1 MKKSKILF
9 YLIIC
14 VILKVQCELTN
25 EESLLYKDIINSPK
39 FSLPD
44 KSKYQNAN
52 ELKCQNATYYC
63 SGHGKCDKNENECK
77 CDPRYTTSKSSFLQ
91 CNYYQKRKLYALLL
105 ESLIGF
111 GFGHLYSGNY
121 TLFISKFLFF
131 FFTCYFGLCLMIF
144 VGAVNNSNVNA
155 KTYIYTQR
163 FLFITIPLMIIW
175 YFFDIIFYAIG
186 RYKDG
191 KGEDL
196 Y

>member
-1 MKKSKILF
+1 M
-9 YLIIC
+9 
-14 VILKVQCELTN
+14 V
-25 EESLLYKDIINSPK
+25 
-39 FSLPD
+39 
-44 KSKYQNAN
+44 
-52 ELKCQNATYYC
+52 
-63 SGHGKCDKNENECK
+63 
-77 CDPRYTTSKSSFLQ
+77 
-91 CNYYQKRKLYALLL
+91 
-105 ESLIGF
+105 
-111 GFGHLYSGNY
+111 
-121 TLFISKFLFF
+121 
-131 FFTCYFGLCLMIF
+131 F

>member
-52 ELKCQNATYYC
+52 ELKCRNATYYC

-91 CNYYQKRKLYALLL
+91 CNYYQKRKWRNLLDYI
-105 ESLIGF
+105 LI
-111 GFGHLYSGNY
+111 
-121 TLFISKFLFF
+121 K
-131 FFTCYFGLCLMIF
+131 
-144 VGAVNNSNVNA
+144 
-155 KTYIYTQR
+155 
-163 FLFITIPLMIIW
+163 
-175 YFFDIIFYAIG
+175 
-186 RYKDG
+186 
-191 KGEDL
+191 E
-196 Y
+196 

>member
-1 MKKSKILF
+1 MKKSK
-9 YLIIC
+9 YLLCSIIC
-14 VILKVQCELTN
+14 TVLKVQCELTN
-25 EESLLYKDIINSPK
+25 DEYLLYKNIINSQK

-44 KSKYQNAN
+44 KIKYHDAK
-52 ELKCQNATYYC
+52 ELICKNDAYYC
-63 SGHGKCDKNENECK
+63 SGHGHCNSEKKCV
-77 CDPRYTTSKSSFLQ
+77 CDNRYTTPDKSFLK

-105 ESLIGF
+105 EGLIGF

-131 FFTCYFGLCLMIF
+131 FFACCFGLCLMIF

-155 KTYIYTQR
+155 KTYTYTKR

-175 YFFDIIFYAIG
+175 YFLDIFFYATG
-186 RYKDG
+186 KYKDG
-191 KGEDL
+191 KGMPL

>member
-1 MKKSKILF
+1 MSEKCSKNEFRGNTVIISHFLLIGSPIGNCPSVILF
-9 YLIIC
+9 IRLAVHDITYF
-14 VILKVQCELTN
+14 
-25 EESLLYKDIINSPK
+25 KDFFN
-39 FSLPD
+39 
-44 KSKYQNAN
+44 
-52 ELKCQNATYYC
+52 
-63 SGHGKCDKNENECK
+63 KNENECK